1 MVATP
6 GSSVPGARAALYS
19 LLVGLDLPGT
29 EVTFGHPAAYATNR
43 TVSILGVG
51 PGTVSER
58 PAVVNGRVR
67 REDYDIEVAV
77 RVDNPTAR
85 TAEDA
90 MAVEAAAFGVW
101 NDIRAAVLVTADLA
115 GTVDTAF
122 PSTVV
127 SDLLTAPVESG
138 GYRTYFLGHIACTAW
153 IT

>member
-1 MVATP
+1 
-6 GSSVPGARAALYS
+6 
-19 LLVGLDLPGT
+19 
-29 EVTFGHPAAYATNR
+29 
-43 TVSILGVG
+43 
-51 PGTVSER
+51 
-58 PAVVNGRVR
+58 
-67 REDYDIEVAV
+67 
-77 RVDNPTAR
+77 
-85 TAEDA
+85 